1 MPKVPIYN
9 TPQVQ
14 ANTLPHAY
22 VQAGAVQ
29 DTAGR
34 QAQQMGQAMQ
44 QSGREMAGLA
54 LEMQQQANQVRFDAA
69 STRARELVAE
79 MRYGKDGYENLRGA
93 DALFRQ
99 DNQYL
104 PDEYG
109 SRLKKE
115 FGAISDSLGN
125 DAQKAAFARYSG
137 ELMTSFRAGAMVHV
151 NREFQTYHLSNAKAS
166 IAQRTEDIARNY
178 QSPGAIDNA
187 INGTSMVVNGQTI
200 YTEKGLRQSA
210 FEAAKLAGFGEKE
223 ADNVARKAVSN
234 GIKTAALAALD
245 DNNPDHARALLN
257 RYKNDMETDDVLSV
271 SGKISAEMDVRLGSK
286 VAGEV
291 MTGAQP
297 AIEAT
302 NVGRVKE
309 IVPMVES
316 GNRQFA
322 PDGAPIR
329 SVVNGAAGA
338 VGRFQ
343 VMPETAKAVAK
354 KNGIQWDEALFF
366 ARKTGDPD
374 VDKKTEDYNA
384 LLGGLYLDEQITK
397 YGGDLP
403 KALAAYNAGPRWVDE
418 AVARASKAY
427 PGTPES
433 SWFWQ
438 LNNDKRSPEN
448 RAQTKAYVEKIVSA
462 YEAGGGKP
470 PRPTLE
476 ELDAQLQNDP
486 RLAGN
491 ERAMRAARAELR
503 LRFNEQTAAIAQRES
518 EAVKAAIE
526 QLVANG
532 GNFAALPASVRNAI
546 PPDKYTYVQG
556 EAEKIGKKPKIEN
569 NAQVWA
575 AIMTLPK
582 AELAKFTPTTF
593 YNAFRSGLDEAH
605 MEKGYA
611 LVEAAKGAI
620 SDPKRLEIFTI
631 TERIKAGARTL
642 ELLPVDGG
650 KPTKEQAEGFALF
663 QQKVEQRLRVFEDQ
677 VKRKASPD
685 DLQKIIDEISNDTV
699 SLYRGAWF
707 DKTKVPT
714 YAISDDN
721 KMNAYVSV
729 NGERIYV
736 KAIPDAVRGVI
747 VSEMQKAGRPVSERA
762 IAEIWVKQ
770 GKPR

>member
-1 MPKVPIYN
+1 MPKVPIYD

-14 ANTLPHAY
+14 ANTLPQAY
-22 VQAGAVQ
+22 VQAGSVQ

-34 QAQQMGQAMQ
+34 QAQQMGRAMQ

-54 LEMQQQANQVRFDAA
+54 LEMQQQANQVRFDASA
-69 STRARELVAE
+69 TRAREIAAE
-79 MRYGKDGYENLRGA
+79 MRYGKEGYENLRGA

-115 FGAISDSLGN
+115 FDAISASLGN
-125 DAQKAAFARYSG
+125 DAQKAAFARYSS
-137 ELMTSFRAGAMVHV
+137 EIITQFRTGAMVHV

-178 QSPGAIDNA
+178 QSLGAIDNA
-187 INGTSMVVNGQTI
+187 INGTSMVVDGQTI

-245 DNNPDHARALLN
+245 DNSPDHARALLN

-286 VAGEV
+286 VAGEA

-302 NVGRVKE
+302 NVDKAFN
-309 IVPMVES
+309 IVVGAES
-316 GNRQFA
+316 GGRQFDDSGK
-322 PDGAPIR
+322 PLI
-329 SVVNGAAGA
+329 SSAGA
-338 VGRFQ
+338 VGIAQ
-343 VMPETAKAVAK
+343 VMPETGPEAAKLAGLAWD
-354 KNGIQWDEALFF
+354 KNRFENDAAYNEALGKAYFVQKL
-366 ARKTGDPD
+366 RD
-374 VDKKTEDYNA
+374 N
-384 LLGGLYLDEQITK
+384 
-397 YGGDLP
+397 GGDLP
-403 KALAAYNAGPRWVDE
+403 KAMAAYNAGQRWVNE
-418 AVARASKAY
+418 AVARADKAA
-427 PGTPES
+427 PGTQES

-448 RAQTKAYVEKIVSA
+448 REQTKAYVEKNMA
-462 YEAGGGKP
+462 KYEAGGGKP

-476 ELDAQLQNDP
+476 ELDAKLQADP

-491 ERAMRAARAELR
+491 ERAMKTARAELR

-569 NAQVWA
+569 DAQMWA
-575 AIMTLPK
+575 EIMTLPK
-582 AELAKFTPTTF
+582 EELAKFTPTTF
-593 YNAFRSGLDEAH
+593 YNKFRSVLDDAH

-631 TERIKAGARTL
+631 AERVKAGARTL

-663 QQKVEQRLRVFEDQ
+663 QQKVEQRLRVMENETG
-677 VKRKASPD
+677 RKASPD
-685 DLQKIIDEISNDTV
+685 DLQKIINEISNDTV

-714 YAISDDN
+714 YAIGDDN

-729 NGERIYV
+729 NGERVYV
-736 KAIPDAVRGVI
+736 KTIPDAVRGVI

-762 IAEIWVKQ
+762 IAETWVKQ